1 MKNFIK
7 IQDYLININDIIMFE
22 KTHEDKEEL
31 NDRKDLYLVLYLND
45 NVLYIY
51 CENDNEYDKY
61 INILNLK
68 FKEANIK
75 LFDIFEIYFNSNYVS
90 FITIDNEFNYAIQVN
105 LTNKA
110 SMLNIDNVINIKA
123 DFKDTEEADE
133 YLVELLED

>member
-51 CENDNEYDKY
+51 CENDNEYNKY

-90 FITIDNEFNYAIQVN
+90 FITINNEFNYAIQVN
-105 LTNKA
+105 LINKV
-110 SMLNIDNVINIKA
+110 SMLNIDNAINIKA